1 MYQEVKKYTQIIKNT
16 SNNAQKEANFQGGY
30 VILFDAKNSMYFS
43 SVVPIVR
50 LNWIKISLYKNPNFF
65 IAHLLFFRYK
75 KRNQR
80 RPSTPLVA
88 IFSLLSFW
96 CLLCKLLLIEL
107 LLLALAN

>member
-50 LNWIKISLYKNPNFF
+50 LNWIKISLYKNPELFYCAPTFF
-65 IAHLLFFRYK
+65 SIQKTKPKTALNSSRRHLLFIIL
-75 KRNQR
+75 
-80 RPSTPLVA
+80 LV
-88 IFSLLSFW
+88 F
-96 CLLCKLLLIEL
+96 
-107 LLLALAN
+107 ALQVVINWTTATSSS

>member
-50 LNWIKISLYKNPNFF
+50 LNWIKISF
-65 IAHLLFFRYK
+65 
-75 KRNQR
+75 
-80 RPSTPLVA
+80 
-88 IFSLLSFW
+88 
-96 CLLCKLLLIEL
+96 
-107 LLLALAN
+107 